1 LFFGPALLEY
11 LLAAILGA
19 LLRHQF
25 STIRRFD
32 IHPVP
37 KLIWRRKGEYV
48 WACLYVNG
56 NLGNGNLTALASEFS
71 PVVERTAA
79 DTVTFDISGLDRLF
93 GFPQDIAA
101 AIVRRAA
108 ELQMNVHIAVAANPD
123 AAICAARGFPGVS
136 IVPYGDEAKFL
147 GTLPLALLAPS
158 PELHQ
163 TLNRWGIR
171 RFRDMAALPPLGIAE
186 RLGPEGLRL
195 RQLARGE
202 IERKLAPIEEPP
214 CFEDSLELEYPVEL
228 IEPLAFLLARLIKGL
243 AARLA
248 NRGLATDELRLRLK
262 LENRATGE
270 RTLRLPAPSLDT
282 EAFLKLLQLDLEAHP
297 PQAPVVHIWIGMNP
311 VKPRAAQS
319 GLFVPGAPEP
329 VRLNLTL
336 ARIKAI
342 VGEGR
347 VGSPELLDTHRPGSF
362 RMAEFGSGKQAQPLA
377 HSDQSRDREGAVVA
391 ECTELALRMFR
402 PPRTAHVSLAAGHPN
417 FVAAQSIRGKVLD
430 YAGPWRMSGDWWT
443 TDSWSR
449 DEWDIALSD
458 GALYRIYREPRGWFV
473 EGSYD

>member
-1 LFFGPALLEY
+1 MF
-11 LLAAILGA
+11 
-19 LLRHQF
+19 
-25 STIRRFD
+25 
-32 IHPVP
+32 
-37 KLIWRRKGEYV
+37 
-48 WACLYVNG
+48 ACLYVNG

-147 GTLPLALLAPS
+147 GTLPLALLSPS

-163 TLNRWGIR
+163 TLDRWGIR

-202 IERKLAPIEEPP
+202 IERKLAPVEELPR
-214 CFEDSLELEYPVEL
+214 FEDALDLEYPLEL
-228 IEPLAFLLARLIKGL
+228 IEPLAFLLARLIQGL

-248 NRGLATDELRLRLK
+248 SRGLATDELRLRLK
-262 LENRATGE
+262 LENRATDE

-282 EAFLKLLQLDLEAHP
+282 VAFLKLLQLDLEAHP
-297 PQAPVVHIWIGMNP
+297 PQAPVVHIRIGVNP

-319 GLFVPGAPEP
+319 GLFTPGAPEP
-329 VRLNLTL
+329 VKLSLTL
-336 ARIKAI
+336 ARIKAL

-347 VGSPELLDTHRPGSF
+347 VGSPELLDTHRPEPF
-362 RMAEFGSGKQAQPLA
+362 RMAEFGTGKQIQASQR
-377 HSDQSRDREGAVVA
+377 STR
-391 ECTELALRMFR
+391 LALRMFR
-402 PPRTAHVSLAAGHPN
+402 PPRTAQVSLAAGHPG

-443 TDSWSR
+443 PDSWSR